1 LLLGK
6 FFRLPAGVRRPNRH
20 VKFLSGPSLFWLRE
34 LYHVLDHPWELHLL
48 QVMPWPEPTGQVHF
62 EKEEDMRRLLLP
74 VTLLGVFSMCAL
86 AANFSGK
93 LVDASC
99 YDQQKKVAGCDA
111 TSTTTAFAIEVSGTV
126 LKLDSAGNAKAADA
140 IKNRADR
147 TDPSKPQPK
156 EVMAKVTGTE
166 KGGTIAVEDIAVQ

>member
-1 LLLGK
+1 
-6 FFRLPAGVRRPNRH
+6 
-20 VKFLSGPSLFWLRE
+20 
-34 LYHVLDHPWELHLL
+34 
-48 QVMPWPEPTGQVHF
+48 
-62 EKEEDMRRLLLP
+62 
-74 VTLLGVFSMCAL
+74 MCAL

-111 TSTTTAFAIEVSGTV
+111 TSTTTAFAIEVSGKV
-126 LKLDSAGNAKAADA
+126 YKLDSAGDAKAADA

-166 KGGTIAVEDIAVQ
+166 KGGTIAVEDLAVQ